1 MYEKPLYPTPE
12 GYRRSN
18 KNPYKKN
25 CLKNEVM
32 AMLEQ
37 KAKLQ
42 KNNIPK
48 SSDSKQLPSKS
59 TLLPYAKNKGQMS
72 EKAAKLIAQA
82 IKSMLR
88 SK

>member
-18 KNPYKKN
+18 KNPNKKN
-25 CLKNEVM
+25 CLKDEVM

-42 KNNIPK
+42 KNSIPK

-59 TLLPYAKNKGQMS
+59 PLLPYPKNKGQMS
-72 EKAAKLIAQA
+72 EKAAELITQA